1 MISPYTFPLLLAV
14 LVCQPTAADPI
25 YKWVDSKGRV
35 TYSSTPPPGG
45 VKADQLK
52 TPPAPTEEQV
62 RQAEEQ
68 LKRTKEQ
75 ASELESQRLK
85 QEEKEA
91 EEARLRKEQQ
101 PQPPTATEKPA
112 YSPQPTY
119 YNPPLRP
126 PLRPTP
132 RPLPK

>member
-1 MISPYTFPLLLAV
+1 MIPPHTFPLLLAV
-14 LVCQPTAADPI
+14 LVCQPAVADSS

-45 VKADQLK
+45 VKADQVP
-52 TPPAPTEEQV
+52 TPPPPTAEQV
-62 RQAEEQ
+62 REAEER

-91 EEARLRKEQQ
+91 EEARLRAEQQ
-101 PQPPTATEKPA
+101 PQPPAAAEKPT
-112 YSPQPTY
+112 YLRQPSY
-119 YNPPLRP
+119 YNPPLRLP
-126 PLRPTP
+126 PKPTP

>member
-1 MISPYTFPLLLAV
+1 MISPHTFPLLLAV
-14 LVCQPTAADPI
+14 LICQPAAADPI

-45 VKADQLK
+45 VKADQVT
-52 TPPAPTEEQV
+52 TPPPPTAEQV

-91 EEARLRKEQQ
+91 EEARLRAEQQ
-101 PQPPTATEKPA
+101 PQPPAAAEKPT
-112 YSPQPTY
+112 YLRQPSY
-119 YNPPLRP
+119 YNSPLRP
-126 PLRPTP
+126 PLKPTP